1 MKAQINEMANISDM
15 YARITEQMS
24 AAVTVRRKNAGKI
37 LPVRP
42 ERELHKAAKHLAKA
56 SYILK
61 RMIEKDFHND
71 ENSGKPVSGTPT
83 PPSTGT
89 CD

>member
-42 ERELHKAAKHLAKA
+42 ERELHKAA
-56 SYILK
+56 
-61 RMIEKDFHND
+61 
-71 ENSGKPVSGTPT
+71 
-83 PPSTGT
+83 
-89 CD
+89 